1 MFPNDCEG
9 QTNVLFIGVNEK
21 LVPLNSVIE
30 PAEFYE
36 EYHEGISPCWTET
49 GELSFTLNGKPA
61 KRLFKMI
68 RTEMNHRRRTI
79 RRIRRLKEKVR
90 RNRLKEVV

>member
-9 QTNVLFIGVNEK
+9 HINTLFARIGDD
-21 LVPLNSVIE
+21 LVPLNRSIE
-30 PAEFYE
+30 PEEFYE
-36 EYHEGISPCWTET
+36 EYHEDISPCWTET